1 MITRSP
7 AEPMENQTIRT
18 AIISTDSDLRRL
30 VRNVVAADELGIDVG
45 LEVVV
50 PFHEINDSHLE
61 QLRQLNPDLIFLDVS
76 EDPVMGLKFAQF
88 LVEGAPNRRV
98 VGMGTE
104 LTPDLLMQAM
114 QAGVTEYLPKPVT
127 PEKVQDSIDR
137 LARKFGHRSADDRK
151 REPGKLF
158 AFFSPKGGGGST
170 SVATNT
176 AVQLHLLT
184 RKRVLLVDLD
194 LELGETALLLGV
206 EPRFS
211 FVDLV
216 RNFHRVDA
224 GLLASYIERHESG
237 VELLSAPFHPAK
249 AETVTGDQIRQIL
262 HFLKQHYDYVI
273 VDSSKSFTAPTLAT
287 FEQSDA
293 VFLVTNVDLPSLRN
307 ITRCLP
313 LLERM
318 GSVKGD
324 DWARYA
330 RPRPGGG
337 RDPQG
342 ACTSCWRARPC
353 RSTSTSARSWSA
365 DPRRDLRPRPARAA
379 AEGPEVSDILVNT
392 YAPGDGRAA
401 TASSYPTDVRFKD
414 DRHLLQIIDRI
425 VSAVGRRIDD
435 SSPMVDARLPDGS
448 RVNAIIPPL
457 ASTGR
462 TCPSASSSGR
472 AVRRGPAPLRRS

>member
-1 MITRSP
+1 
-7 AEPMENQTIRT
+7 MENRTIRT

-30 VRNVVAADELGIDVG
+30 VRGVVAADELGIDVG

-137 LARKFGHRSADDRK
+137 LARKFGHRGAEDRK

-224 GLLASYIERHESG
+224 GLLASYIERHDSG

-324 DWARYA
+324 DW
-330 RPRPGGG
+330 
-337 RDPQG
+337 
-342 ACTSCWRARPC
+342 
-353 RSTSTSARSWSA
+353 
-365 DPRRDLRPRPARAA
+365 LR
-379 AEGPEVSDILVNT
+379 ILVNRYQQSDPISLKEIEKT
-392 YAPGDGRAA
+392 LGIPVYWTLSNDFEAVMNSINAGKPIVLSDKSAYA
-401 TASSYPTDVRFKD
+401 KD
-414 DRHLLQIIDRI
+414 LK
-425 VSAVGRRIDD
+425 GF
-435 SSPMVDARLPDGS
+435 
-448 RVNAIIPPL
+448 VNAL
-457 ASTGR
+457 TGI
-462 TCPSASSSGR
+462 SAKSEDGGGLFEGLGK
-472 AVRRGPAPLRRS
+472 VKKIFNRSNA

>member
-1 MITRSP
+1 MSP
-7 AEPMENQTIRT
+7 AADMEKQSIRT
-18 AIISTDSDLRRL
+18 AIISTDAELRGLIRKVL
-30 VRNVVAADELGIDVG
+30 SEDDLGIEVG

-98 VGMGTE
+98 VGMGTD

-127 PEKVQDSIDR
+127 PDKVQDSIDR
-137 LARKFGHRSADDRK
+137 LARKFGHRGGEERK

-158 AFFSPKGGGGST
+158 AFFSPKGGAGST

-224 GLLASYIERHESG
+224 GLLASYIERHDSG

-324 DWARYA
+324 DW
-330 RPRPGGG
+330 
-337 RDPQG
+337 
-342 ACTSCWRARPC
+342 
-353 RSTSTSARSWSA
+353 
-365 DPRRDLRPRPARAA
+365 LR
-379 AEGPEVSDILVNT
+379 ILVNRYQPSDPISLKEIEKTLGIPVYWTLSNDFEAVMNSINQGKPVVLSDKST
-392 YAPGDGRAA
+392 YAKDLRGFVNALTGITPG
-401 TASSYPTDVRFKD
+401 S
-414 DRHLLQIIDRI
+414 
-425 VSAVGRRIDD
+425 DD
-435 SSPMVDARLPDGS
+435 SKGLLDGLGKVKKIFNRS
-448 RVNAIIPPL
+448 
-457 ASTGR
+457 
-462 TCPSASSSGR
+462 SA
-472 AVRRGPAPLRRS
+472 

>member
-1 MITRSP
+1 MDN
-7 AEPMENQTIRT
+7 ETIKS
-18 AIISTDSDLRRL
+18 AIICTDPD
-30 VRNVVAADELGIDVG
+30 VRNLVAKVIAEDDLGIEVG

-61 QLRQLNPDLIFLDVS
+61 QLRQLNPELIFLDVGD
-76 EDPVMGLKFAQF
+76 DPVMGLKFAQF
-88 LVEGAPNRRV
+88 LVEGAPNKRV
-98 VGMGTE
+98 IGMGETLSPE
-104 LTPDLLMQAM
+104 LLMQAM
-114 QAGVTEYLPKPVT
+114 QAGVTEYLPAPITVG
-127 PEKVQDSIDR
+127 KVQESIDR
-137 LARKFGHRSADDRK
+137 LARKFGHKGGDER
-151 REPGKLF
+151 REPGKLY

-176 AVQLHLLT
+176 AVALHVLT
-184 RKRVLLVDLD
+184 RRRVLLVDLD

-287 FEQSDA
+287 FEQADA
-293 VFLVTNVDLPSLRN
+293 VFLVTNVNLPSLRN

-318 GSVKGD
+318 GSVKDD
-324 DWARYA
+324 DW
-330 RPRPGGG
+330 
-337 RDPQG
+337 
-342 ACTSCWRARPC
+342 
-353 RSTSTSARSWSA
+353 
-365 DPRRDLRPRPARAA
+365 LR
-379 AEGPEVSDILVNT
+379 ILVNRYQPSDPIT
-392 YAPGDGRAA
+392 LKEIEKTLGIPVFWTLSNDFEAVMNSINQGKPIVLQDKSPYARDL
-401 TASSYPTDVRFKD
+401 KD
-414 DRHLLQIIDRI
+414 F
-425 VSAVGRRIDD
+425 VSALSGVSQPAEGGKGLLNNIGRPLKKIFNR
-435 SSPMVDARLPDGS
+435 SDAS
-448 RVNAIIPPL
+448 
-457 ASTGR
+457 
-462 TCPSASSSGR
+462 
-472 AVRRGPAPLRRS
+472 